1 MNVPARDRPTAGFTL
16 VELLTVM
23 GILGILVALVV
34 GAAHGIRQH
43 AARTETLQTLGA
55 IQAGLSK
62 YYDDW
67 HKYPWY
73 EDDNQWGGSE
83 QHPLMG
89 MVRGGGRNETG
100 YRPLTGRDLR
110 SHKGDPAAACLYA
123 ALAMGERNGPY
134 YTGSGGSVET
144 LAYKDEEKYVVFVDG
159 WGRPIHY
166 FQPPPKP
173 PADRPSGAG
182 AQDAE
187 YYMGTPLLMSEGPQK
202 DMPGMD
208 DTKEDNLYNYP
219 VEDPPPDDKYYQ

>member
-1 MNVPARDRPTAGFTL
+1 MTAPARDRPTGGFTL

-43 AARTETLQTLGA
+43 AARTETLQTLRA

-73 EDDNQWGGSE
+73 DDEDD
-83 QHPLMG
+83 HPLMG
-89 MVRGGGRNETG
+89 MVREGDRYQPG
-100 YRPLTGRDLR
+100 YRPLESRDLR
-110 SHKGDPAAACLYA
+110 ADKGDPAAACLYA
-123 ALAMGERNGPY
+123 SLAMGERNGPY
-134 YTGSGGSVET
+134 CAGAGGNVET
-144 LAYKDEEKYVVFVDG
+144 LPYEDDEEYMVFVDG

-166 FQPPPKP
+166 FPPPPNPDAPTSDSTK
-173 PADRPSGAG
+173 
-182 AQDAE
+182 AE

-202 DMPGMD
+202 DMPDVD
-208 DTKEDNLYNYP
+208 DTKEDNVYNYP
-219 VEDPPPDDKYYQ
+219 VSSPPADDEYYQ

>member
-43 AARTETLQTLGA
+43 AARTETDQTLRA

-73 EDDNQWGGSE
+73 DDADD
-83 QHPLMG
+83 HPLMG
-89 MVRGGGRNETG
+89 MVRGGTRNEPG
-100 YRPLTGRDLR
+100 YRPLKGRDIQR
-110 SHKGDPAAACLYA
+110 GDPAAACLYA
-123 ALAMGERNGPY
+123 SLAMGERNGPY
-134 YTGSGGSVET
+134 YTGAGGSVET
-144 LAYKDEEKYVVFVDG
+144 LAYEDGEGYMVFVDG
-159 WGRPIHY
+159 WGRPVHY
-166 FQPPPKP
+166 FQPIEKP
-173 PADRPSGAG
+173 AADRPSGAG
-182 AQDAE
+182 PQDAE

-202 DMPGMD
+202 DMPDMD
-208 DTKEDNLYNYP
+208 DTKEDNVYNYP
-219 VEDPPPDDKYYQ
+219 VSNPPADNKYFH